1 MESYQDIK
9 REGTEPCELLH
20 VRRLTS
26 LAENIKKMFYRWL
39 ASAKKARHRRLQ
51 LRAKEEEFKLT
62 VIAGAWDRWR
72 ERFQDIR
79 LQPMVS
85 HVLCRWFCQSDDD
98 FRPMLSSSNTKG
110 TSFCEHTVSGIP
122 SL

>member
-9 REGTEPCELLH
+9 REGANHARLH
-20 VRRLTS
+20 DPKLIF
-26 LAENIKKMFYRWL
+26 LPENMKKMFYRWL
-39 ASAKKARHRRLQ
+39 ASAKKSRYRRLQ
-51 LRAKEEEFKLT
+51 LQAKEEEFKLT

-85 HVLCRWFCQSDDD
+85 HVSYRAFRYSDDELGRC
-98 FRPMLSSSNTKG
+98 F
-110 TSFCEHTVSGIP
+110 H
-122 SL
+122 